1 MEVQDASGIEDIPI
15 CLSISISTAL
25 YFSKLSII
33 RVYKS
38 VPELTTHTHTHTDWN
53 DPIPLASCT
62 PQRAMPELFN
72 MGFHRH
78 SENVRYFHP
87 IKRCEP
93 PQLL

>member
-1 MEVQDASGIEDIPI
+1 MRGSRLGMSVMVGIAE
-15 CLSISISTAL
+15 C
-25 YFSKLSII
+25 K
-33 RVYKS
+33 
-38 VPELTTHTHTHTDWN
+38 ECWECWECHTHTHTHKDWN